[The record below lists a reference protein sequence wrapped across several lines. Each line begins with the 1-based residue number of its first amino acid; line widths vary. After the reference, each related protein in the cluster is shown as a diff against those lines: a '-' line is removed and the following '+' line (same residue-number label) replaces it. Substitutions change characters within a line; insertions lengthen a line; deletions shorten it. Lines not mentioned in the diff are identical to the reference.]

1 MKEPYGVG
9 LDIGTNSVGWTV
21 VDASGHVRK
30 IKGQTGIG
38 VRLFKEGAAA
48 ADRRGFR
55 TTRRRLKRVK
65 WRLRLLREFF
75 DQSISLRG
83 ANIRIFHLVIL
94 IITVLKKRCLMIGVI
109 RISIM
114 IIQRFIIYVRR

>member
-75 DQSISLRG
+75 DLSL
-83 ANIRIFHLVIL
+83 IHI
-94 IITVLKKRCLMIGVI
+94 
-109 RISIM
+109 
-114 IIQRFIIYVRR
+114 

>member
-38 VRLFKEGAAA
+38 VRLFKEGQPQQTGG
-48 ADRRGFR
+48 DFEQ
-55 TTRRRLKRVK
+55 RVV
-65 WRLRLLREFF
+65 
-75 DQSISLRG
+75 G
-83 ANIRIFHLVIL
+83 
-94 IITVLKKRCLMIGVI
+94 
-109 RISIM
+109 
-114 IIQRFIIYVRR
+114 